1 MRVPPRHRAWALLV
15 WGGYALVLALAPLV
29 FDSSLALT
37 MLSQIG
43 IAIVACLAFNLLLG
57 QGGMLSFGH
66 AVYSGLGAYAAIH
79 SLRWIAAGELALPVS
94 LVPLVGGLG
103 GLAGAAT
110 LGWLTTR
117 TAGTPFAMITLGL
130 GELVAALALMFPTVF
145 GGEGGLSADRV
156 VGAPVWG
163 ISFGPAWQVYALIAV
178 YCFACTAAMYGFT
191 RTPLGRMLNAVRD
204 NPLRTEFVGYSA
216 RRVRYLA
223 FVVSGFFMGVA
234 GGLAALHFEIVS
246 AEVLGAL
253 RSGAYL
259 LFTVLGGTAYFAG
272 PVIGAV
278 LMVLAGVLLSALT
291 RAWLLYLGLAFIL
304 VVMAAPGGLAGVA
317 ASLARAAA
325 AGRLRRLWAGLLA
338 LLALAVIALTGLAV
352 LVELL
357 YRRQLDAASGPVLN
371 FAGLPLQ
378 LDSADAWVGAVL
390 LLATAAALFELARRR
405 FAPQWAQEAAR

>member
-1 MRVPPRHRAWALLV
+1 MTGRRVRAALV
-15 WGGYALVLALAPLV
+15 WGAYALVLAGAPWL

-37 MLSQIG
+37 LLSQIG

-79 SLRWIAAGELALPVS
+79 TLRWMVAGELALPVS

-130 GELVAALALMFPTVF
+130 GELVAAVALMFPTVF

-156 VGAPVWG
+156 IGEPVWG

-178 YCFACTAAMYGFT
+178 YCFVCTAAMYGFT

-204 NPLRTEFVGYSA
+204 NPLRAEFVGYSA
-216 RRVRYLA
+216 RRVRYRA
-223 FVVSGFFMGVA
+223 FLVSGFFMGVA

-246 AEVLGAL
+246 AEVLGSL

-259 LFTVLGGTAYFAG
+259 LFTVLGGSGYFAG
-272 PVIGAV
+272 PILGAV

-291 RAWLLYLGLAFIL
+291 RAWLLYLGLAFIA
-304 VVMAAPGGLAGVA
+304 VVMLAPGGLAGA
-317 ASLARAAA
+317 LAGLTRAAA
-325 AGRLRRLWAGLLA
+325 AGVLRRLWAGLAALVVLA
-338 LLALAVIALTGLAV
+338 VAALAGLAVI
-352 LVELL
+352 VELL
-357 YRRQLDAASGPVLN
+357 YRRQLDAASGPALN
-371 FAGLPLQ
+371 FFGLQ
-378 LDSADAWVGAVL
+378 LSAESADAWVGAAL
-390 LLATAAALFELARRR
+390 LLATAAGLFELARRQL
-405 FAPQWAQEAAR
+405 APQWAREGAR

>member
-1 MRVPPRHRAWALLV
+1 
-15 WGGYALVLALAPLV
+15 
-29 FDSSLALT
+29 
-37 MLSQIG
+37 
-43 IAIVACLAFNLLLG
+43 
-57 QGGMLSFGH
+57 
-66 AVYSGLGAYAAIH
+66 

-204 NPLRTEFVGYSA
+204 NPLRAEFVGYSA

-291 RAWLLYLGLAFIL
+291 RAWLLYLGLVTAAIALLCFNWGAQRLSPTALTVATL
-304 VVMAAPGGLAGVA
+304 VEPLTAV
-317 ASLARAAA
+317 
-325 AGRLRRLWAGLLA
+325 LLA
-338 LLALAVIALTGLAV
+338 ALLLGQDL
-352 LVELL
+352 
-357 YRRQLDAASGPVLN
+357 
-371 FAGLPLQ
+371 
-378 LDSADAWVGAVL
+378 SATQWLGAVL
-390 LLATAAALFELARRR
+390 MIASIGVLGRRDARR
-405 FAPQWAQEAAR
+405 AAGGA